1 MLACA
6 MFLVA
11 EAYALRAGPARLA
24 RRRLGA
30 LRPLASAPPAA
41 AEWTVP
47 RVRDTFVDYFAEK
60 RGHTRVPSSG
70 VVPLQDPTL
79 LFANAGMNQFKPI
92 FLGQAAPG
100 TQLATLERACNAQKC
115 IRAGG
120 KHNDLED
127 VGLDTYHHTFFEML
141 GSWSFGDYFKAEATA
156 WAKEL
161 LVDVYGLDMDRM
173 YATYFEGSPEEG
185 LEPDYEARD
194 LWLAAGFKPEQVIPG
209 SKADNF
215 WEMGDSGPCG
225 PCTELHYDALGG
237 RGDVA
242 HLVNMDD
249 PTVIEIWNL
258 VFIQFERDGKT
269 KQLSSLPAQHV
280 DTGLGLER
288 LVAILNEVPSNYDTD
303 AFSGLFAATLAELPE
318 GSAPYGGL
326 LGDDDRAQNYRDTA
340 YRAIADHVRCLSFA
354 IADGARPSNE
364 GRGYVLRRI
373 LRRAVRYGLSTLGAE
388 PGFMARLAPAL
399 AASHFGDYY
408 PELREELPT
417 IVEVL
422 AEEEATF
429 AKTLERG
436 VKYLDEELDK
446 LEATDV
452 LGGDAAFFLY
462 DSLGFPVDLTAQM
475 AEERGFLVDEPG
487 FEAAMKAQ
495 VDRSKADRKARAE
508 AALGTVR
515 LELGVAATA
524 ALGDAGVAPTDAL
537 AVGATVADDATEVTG
552 ATVVAL
558 VAIDAATGDP
568 ALVDAATCGPGAAV
582 GVVLDATP
590 FYAEA
595 GGQASDR
602 GSLVLGGASVD
613 VIDVQAYAGYVVH
626 TIASGADVALAVG
639 DAADGLVDGDARRKH
654 AVNHMM
660 THAVNHALWAE
671 LGDGVGQ
678 RGSDA
683 NDERL
688 RFDFSHGK
696 ALKAKQL
703 AAVEAAVNT
712 EYVANGAT
720 VERAK
725 VGLEDA
731 KNIRALRAV
740 FGEAY
745 PDPVN
750 VVAMFPKAAFAGAP
764 TIADVLASPDD
775 EKWDKASIEL
785 CGGNHLGD
793 AAAAEYFVITQETAV
808 AKGVRRIEALTGA
821 AALEARA
828 AGARLETAA
837 AELAEAAAAVDGA
850 AARDAVAARAK
861 ALRVDVDATPCAA
874 SLKPDLRAALEG
886 VAKALGAFDKK
897 LAGEAARAAAELV
910 EASAGDAADAGADRL
925 VLALP
930 SGLDAK
936 AAQKLAGKL
945 GKSHPALAL
954 CALSPGDD
962 KLLVFAAVPEGHG
975 IASASD
981 WLKAALEPL
990 GGRGGGKPNF
1000 AQGSA
1005 PAAEAASVEVALE
1018 AARAF

>member
-1 MLACA
+1 
-6 MFLVA
+6 
-11 EAYALRAGPARLA
+11 
-24 RRRLGA
+24 
-30 LRPLASAPPAA
+30 
-41 AEWTVP
+41 
-47 RVRDTFVDYFAEK
+47 
-60 RGHTRVPSSG
+60 
-70 VVPLQDPTL
+70 
-79 LFANAGMNQFKPI
+79 MNQFKPI

-127 VGLDTYHHTFFEML
+127 VGLDLPPHVL
-141 GSWSFGDYFKAEATA
+141 RDARVVVVRRLLQGEATA

-194 LWLAAGFKPEQVIPG
+194 LWLAAGFRPEQVIPG

-288 LVAILNEVPSNYDTD
+288 LVAILNQVPSNYDTD

-326 LGDDDRAQNYRDTA
+326 LGDDDKAQNYRDTA

-408 PELREELPT
+408 PELRDELPT

-487 FEAAMKAQ
+487 FEAAMRAQ

-524 ALGDAGVAPTDAL
+524 ALADAGVAPTDAL
-537 AVGATVADDATEVTG
+537 AVGATVADDATE
-552 ATVVAL
+552 
-558 VAIDAATGDP
+558 
-568 ALVDAATCGPGAAV
+568 
-582 GVVLDATP
+582 
-590 FYAEA
+590 
-595 GGQASDR
+595 ASDR

-626 TIASGADVALAVG
+626 TVASGADVALAVG
-639 DAADGLVDGDARRKH
+639 DAADGVVDGDARRKH

-696 ALKAKQL
+696 ALKAAQL

-712 EYVANGAT
+712 EYVADGAT

-828 AGARLETAA
+828 AGARLERAA
-837 AELAEAAAAVDGA
+837 AELAEAAAPT
-850 AARDAVAARAK
+850 
-861 ALRVDVDATPCAA
+861 ALRAP
-874 SLKPDLRAALEG
+874 PPRA
-886 VAKALGAFDKK
+886 
-897 LAGEAARAAAELV
+897 R
-910 EASAGDAADAGADRL
+910 R
-925 VLALP
+925 
-930 SGLDAK
+930 
-936 AAQKLAGKL
+936 
-945 GKSHPALAL
+945 
-954 CALSPGDD
+954 
-962 KLLVFAAVPEGHG
+962 
-975 IASASD
+975 SASTSTRR
-981 WLKAALEPL
+981 P
-990 GGRGGGKPNF
+990 
-1000 AQGSA
+1000 A
-1005 PAAEAASVEVALE
+1005 P
-1018 AARAF
+1018 RR

>member
-1 MLACA
+1 MRAPRVAMLLAV
-6 MFLVA
+6 LRPVQ
-11 EAYALRAGPARLA
+11 ALRGPTHKARQLT
-24 RRRLGA
+24 RRFSGEA
-30 LRPLASAPPAA
+30 
-41 AEWTVP
+41 WTVA
-47 RVRDTFVDYFAEK
+47 RTRTAFTDYFESK
-60 RGHTRVPSSG
+60 RAHSFVKSSP
-70 VVPLQDPTL
+70 VVPLSDPTL

-92 FLGQAAPG
+92 FLGQVEPG
-100 TQLATLERACNAQKC
+100 TSLEGLTRATNSQKC

-127 VGLDTYHHTFFEML
+127 VGLDTYHHTFFEMM

-215 WEMGDSGPCG
+215 WEIGDSGPCG

-269 KQLSSLPAQHV
+269 KRLSSLPAQHV

-446 LEATDV
+446 LKATDV

-487 FEAAMKAQ
+487 FEAAMQAQ

-508 AALGTVR
+508 A
-515 LELGVAATA
+515 
-524 ALGDAGVAPTDAL
+524 
-537 AVGATVADDATEVTG
+537 
-552 ATVVAL
+552 
-558 VAIDAATGDP
+558 

-683 NDERL
+683 NDER
-688 RFDFSHGK
+688 
-696 ALKAKQL
+696 
-703 AAVEAAVNT
+703 
-712 EYVANGAT
+712 
-720 VERAK
+720 
-725 VGLEDA
+725 
-731 KNIRALRAV
+731 
-740 FGEAY
+740 
-745 PDPVN
+745 P
-750 VVAMFPKAAFAGAP
+750 
-764 TIADVLASPDD
+764 
-775 EKWDKASIEL
+775 
-785 CGGNHLGD
+785 
-793 AAAAEYFVITQETAV
+793 
-808 AKGVRRIEALTGA
+808 
-821 AALEARA
+821 
-828 AGARLETAA
+828 
-837 AELAEAAAAVDGA
+837 
-850 AARDAVAARAK
+850 
-861 ALRVDVDATPCAA
+861 
-874 SLKPDLRAALEG
+874 
-886 VAKALGAFDKK
+886 
-897 LAGEAARAAAELV
+897 
-910 EASAGDAADAGADRL
+910 
-925 VLALP
+925 
-930 SGLDAK
+930 
-936 AAQKLAGKL
+936 
-945 GKSHPALAL
+945 
-954 CALSPGDD
+954 
-962 KLLVFAAVPEGHG
+962 
-975 IASASD
+975 
-981 WLKAALEPL
+981 
-990 GGRGGGKPNF
+990 
-1000 AQGSA
+1000 
-1005 PAAEAASVEVALE
+1005 
-1018 AARAF
+1018 

>member
-1 MLACA
+1 

-100 TQLATLERACNAQKC
+100 TQLATLERACNSQKC

-194 LWLAAGFKPEQVIPG
+194 LWLAEGFKPE
-209 SKADNF
+209 
-215 WEMGDSGPCG
+215 
-225 PCTELHYDALGG
+225 
-237 RGDVA
+237 
-242 HLVNMDD
+242 
-249 PTVIEIWNL
+249 
-258 VFIQFERDGKT
+258 QFERDGKT

-288 LVAILNEVPSNYDTD
+288 LVAILNQVPSNYDTD

-326 LGDDDRAQNYRDTA
+326 LGDDDKAQNYRDTA

-408 PELREELPT
+408 PELRDELPT
-417 IVEVL
+417 IAEVL

-436 VKYLDEELDK
+436 VKYDEELDK

-462 DSLGFPVDLTAQM
+462 DSPLPVDLTGADG
-475 AEERGFLVDEPG
+475 RGAGFVDEPG
-487 FEAAMKAQ
+487 FEAAM
-495 VDRSKADRKARAE
+495 RA
-508 AALGTVR
+508 
-515 LELGVAATA
+515 
-524 ALGDAGVAPTDAL
+524 
-537 AVGATVADDATEVTG
+537 
-552 ATVVAL
+552 
-558 VAIDAATGDP
+558 
-568 ALVDAATCGPGAAV
+568 
-582 GVVLDATP
+582 
-590 FYAEA
+590 
-595 GGQASDR
+595 QASDR

-613 VIDVQAYAGYVVH
+613 VIDVQAYAGYAVH
-626 TIASGADVALAVG
+626 TSRLAPTPLLAG
-639 DAADGLVDGDARRKH
+639 DAADGVVDGDARRKH

-671 LGDGVGQ
+671 LGDG
-678 RGSDA
+678 
-683 NDERL
+683 
-688 RFDFSHGK
+688 
-696 ALKAKQL
+696 
-703 AAVEAAVNT
+703 
-712 EYVANGAT
+712 
-720 VERAK
+720 
-725 VGLEDA
+725 
-731 KNIRALRAV
+731 
-740 FGEAY
+740 
-745 PDPVN
+745 
-750 VVAMFPKAAFAGAP
+750 AAFAGAP

-821 AALEARA
+821 AALEAWPP
-828 AGARLETAA
+828 ARGSSARPLSRRGWAPTAPS
-837 AELAEAAAAVDGA
+837 L
-850 AARDAVAARAK
+850 
-861 ALRVDVDATPCAA
+861 LRRRRRYA
-874 SLKPDLRAALEG
+874 
-886 VAKALGAFDKK
+886 
-897 LAGEAARAAAELV
+897 
-910 EASAGDAADAGADRL
+910 
-925 VLALP
+925 
-930 SGLDAK
+930 
-936 AAQKLAGKL
+936 
-945 GKSHPALAL
+945 
-954 CALSPGDD
+954 
-962 KLLVFAAVPEGHG
+962 
-975 IASASD
+975 
-981 WLKAALEPL
+981 
-990 GGRGGGKPNF
+990 
-1000 AQGSA
+1000 
-1005 PAAEAASVEVALE
+1005 
-1018 AARAF
+1018 

>member
-1 MLACA
+1 

-100 TQLATLERACNAQKC
+100 TQLATLERACNSQKC

-194 LWLAAGFKPEQVIPG
+194 LWLAAASSRSRSSRLQGGQLL
-209 SKADNF
+209 
-215 WEMGDSGPCG
+215 GDGRLAPAGPARSS
-225 PCTELHYDALGG
+225 TTTRWG

-269 KQLSSLPAQHV
+269 KRLSSLPAQHV

-288 LVAILNEVPSNYDTD
+288 LVAILNQVPSNYDTD

-326 LGDDDRAQNYRDTA
+326 LGDDDKAQNYRDTA

-487 FEAAMKAQ
+487 FEAAMRAQ

-537 AVGATVADDATEVTG
+537 AVGATVADDATE
-552 ATVVAL
+552 
-558 VAIDAATGDP
+558 
-568 ALVDAATCGPGAAV
+568 
-582 GVVLDATP
+582 
-590 FYAEA
+590 
-595 GGQASDR
+595 ASDR

-626 TIASGADVALAVG
+626 TVASGADVALAVG
-639 DAADGLVDGDARRKH
+639 DAADGVVDGDARRKH

-696 ALKAKQL
+696 ALKAAQL

-712 EYVANGAT
+712 EYVADGAT

-745 PDPVN
+745 PEPVN

-828 AGARLETAA
+828 AGARLERAA
-837 AELAEAAAAVDGA
+837 ASSPRPRRLTALPRATPP
-850 AARDAVAARAK
+850 RAK
-861 ALRVDVDATPCAA
+861 ALSVDVDATPCAA

-886 VAKALGAFDKK
+886 VAKALGAFDKQV
-897 LAGEAARAAAELV
+897 AGEAAGRSSSRRRATPRTRGGPPRARAALGARRQGRAEARG
-910 EASAGDAADAGADRL
+910 EIGQEPPGARALRFEPRRRQAPRL
-925 VLALP
+925 RGRARGPRHRLGVRLAQGGP
-930 SGLDAK
+930 RAPRRPRRRQ
-936 AAQKLAGKL
+936 AQLR
-945 GKSHPALAL
+945 P
-954 CALSPGDD
+954 
-962 KLLVFAAVPEGHG
+962 
-975 IASASD
+975 
-981 WLKAALEPL
+981 
-990 GGRGGGKPNF
+990 
-1000 AQGSA
+1000 GSA